1 MNLQDSSESIYDLF
15 VKALQKAGLRQT
27 QERFAILR
35 AIIEINVP
43 FQIVFLQKQLLST
56 KYYVSRGTLYNT
68 LKLMEQIGILE
79 KNFQNGKNF
88 YVLNNQLKNSYVI
101 VNQKEIKEIQLEEE
115 VEQLLIS
122 HIENK
127 YNMIIKRMKITFFQD

>member
-35 AIIEINVP
+35 AIIEIKVP

-79 KNFQNGKNF
+79 KNFQNGKN
-88 YVLNNQLKNSYVI
+88 LLCLK
-101 VNQKEIKEIQLEEE
+101 
-115 VEQLLIS
+115 
-122 HIENK
+122 
-127 YNMIIKRMKITFFQD
+127 

>member
-35 AIIEINVP
+35 AIIEIKVP

-79 KNFQNGKNF
+79 KNFQNGKIF

>member
-35 AIIEINVP
+35 AIIEIKVP

-79 KNFQNGKNF
+79 KNFQNGKIF

-115 VEQLLIS
+115 VEQFLIS

>member
-35 AIIEINVP
+35 AIIEIKVP

>member
-1 MNLQDSSESIYDLF
+1 MVKIY
-15 VKALQKAGLRQT
+15 
-27 QERFAILR
+27 
-35 AIIEINVP
+35 
-43 FQIVFLQKQLLST
+43 
-56 KYYVSRGTLYNT
+56 
-68 LKLMEQIGILE
+68 
-79 KNFQNGKNF
+79 